1 MERSKVACPNAA
13 MPSEKYEYP
22 RPSSHWLQGTIAAAA
37 KSPMA
42 TRPVGPIQLLSKAYF
57 RKRQTA
63 TMSARMPSRLN
74 QLPPIRDSRSCELVV
89 EAWAIGAKV
98 GELGAIRAV
107 GADAEAVDRTGG
119 AGGTGCGVTFGAPMG
134 AGCGSVAGAAC
145 GTEGFTASAEAIS
158 GEAVLV

>member
-1 MERSKVACPNAA
+1 MERSKVAGPNAA

-22 RPSSHWLQGTIAAAA
+22 RPSSHWLQASIAAPRN
-37 KSPMA
+37 SPMA

-98 GELGAIRAV
+98 GELGAVRAV
-107 GADAEAVDRTGG
+107 DADVEVVGRTGG

-134 AGCGSVAGAAC
+134 AGGRSVIGAAC
-145 GTEGFTASAEAIS
+145 GAEGFADSAEAIS
-158 GEAVLV
+158 